1 MKNMRQHA
9 ILIVVV
15 CFGIAGTVW
24 SANPDDLKFEL
35 RLAGEVHAFHTGESI
50 PLEMVFS
57 SESDTKYYGSFS
69 NPIPEMGGQE
79 PEVVPSDGFVH
90 LKDLREGFGGS
101 FLSSDGYLTR
111 RPQTLQL
118 DLSEW
123 FQFTKSGHY
132 SVRMKAQNIWRI
144 RSKEEGGGHEP
155 LTLDSNAI
163 EFDIL
168 AGDPAWASTEL
179 AKIEEELSAHA
190 VSAPLWTAALTR
202 LSRLDTPASV
212 RRLAHMYFSGSEGPN
227 RWAVENGLR
236 DSTQLDVVIPF
247 LLAAL
252 TDPLSHVPNGIAG
265 LLASLETRKEV
276 GVLPQYT
283 GDPAQETEFRAK
295 LDERRRV
302 RDRYLQGANE
312 LLLASLEKRSGPQR
326 EEAIFEAWSNAEG
339 LNNSGY
345 VPPETLASLRSSVLA
360 VQNDLPPDMQY
371 GLAWSGWRTIP
382 HAQLLPLVRK
392 LARESLKG
400 TQVRYDALQQ
410 WCEAAPDECS
420 AAIVDLY
427 LEAPPKP
434 YSAIILLM
442 PESELAELDD
452 VLARQLHDLAAHSH
466 GTLEWQSA
474 AAMLLRAGPRKLVP
488 EVNQVL
494 DQFPVGEENSCEARG
509 DLLGYLF
516 RFTQEQAAK
525 RLNSELQSAKNG
537 CGAELLRALHNHRY
551 SDDELPAAIAAL
563 NAPNLATAEYAALF
577 LQEHGP
583 SSVEEALWHRL
594 ELLRSAWQG
603 RSAEIKDSFGPT
615 PQAEAARFE
624 QALASA
630 LTHAKNWK
638 LSPGEAERLRQ
649 DCLTDQCRDIADGRM
664 RLGL

>member
-1 MKNMRQHA
+1 MKNMRRHA
-9 ILIVVV
+9 ILTVVV

-50 PLEMVFS
+50 PLEMAFS
-57 SESDTKYYGSFS
+57 SESDKKYYGSFS
-69 NPIPEMGGQE
+69 NPTPEMGGQE
-79 PEVVPSDGFVH
+79 PEVTPSEGLVH
-90 LKDLREGFGGS
+90 VKDLREGFGGS

-111 RPQTLQL
+111 TPQTLHL
-118 DLSEW
+118 DLSDW
-123 FQFTKSGHY
+123 FRFTKSGHY

-144 RSKEEGGGHEP
+144 TSKEEGGGREP
-155 LTLDSNAI
+155 ITLESNAI

-168 AGDPAWASTEL
+168 AEDPAWVSTEL
-179 AKIEEELSAHA
+179 AKIEEELSTHA
-190 VSAPLWTAALTR
+190 METPQSTAALTR
-202 LSRLDTPASV
+202 LSQLDTPASV
-212 RRLAHMYFSGSEGPN
+212 RRLAQMYLSASDGSNGWP
-227 RWAVENGLR
+227 VDNGLR
-236 DSTQLDVVIPF
+236 YSTQLDVVIPL

-252 TDPLSHVPNGIAG
+252 TDPSSHVPNGIAD

-276 GVLPQYT
+276 GVLPQYG
-283 GDPAQETEFRAK
+283 GDPAQEKEFRSR
-295 LDERRRV
+295 LDERRRI

-312 LLLASLEKRSGPQR
+312 LLLASLEKRTGPQR
-326 EEAIFEAWSNAEG
+326 AEAIFEAWSNAEG
-339 LNNSGY
+339 LNNSGD
-345 VPPETLASLRSSVLA
+345 VSPETLASLRSSVLA
-360 VQNDLPPDMQY
+360 LQNDLPPDMQY
-371 GLAWSGWRTIP
+371 GLAWSGWRTLP

-400 TQVRYDALQQ
+400 TQVRYDTLQQ

-420 AAIVDLY
+420 AAIVGFY
-427 LEAPPKP
+427 REASPKP
-434 YSAIILLM
+434 YNAIILLL
-442 PESELAELDD
+442 PVSEHAELDD
-452 VLARQLHDLAAHSH
+452 VLARQLHDLAAHT
-466 GTLEWQSA
+466 GTLESKSA
-474 AAMLLRAGPRKLVP
+474 AAMILRAGSRKLIP
-488 EVNQVL
+488 EVNEVL
-494 DQFPVGEENSCEARG
+494 GLAPVGEQNSCEERA

-516 RFTQEQAAK
+516 RFTPKQAAK

-551 SDDELPAAIAAL
+551 SDDELPAALAAL
-563 NAPNLATAEYAALF
+563 NAPSLATAEYAALF

-583 SSVEEALWHRL
+583 SSVGEELWHRL

-603 RSAEIKDSFGPT
+603 RSAEIKDAFGPT

-638 LSPGEAERLRQ
+638 LSPGEVDRLRQ
-649 DCLTDQCRDIADGRM
+649 GCLTDQCRDIADGRM